1 LVNHKRVERIYRQER
16 LSLRVKKRKKLKAL
30 SRIALPR
37 AVRPDQQWS
46 MDFIH
51 DRLWEGRKF
60 RSLSIVDTF
69 THECLALEVDTSLG
83 GERVKRVLE
92 RLVSGR
98 GLPEAIT
105 VDNGPEFISQ
115 VVDEWAYRRGVKL
128 DFIRPGKPTDNPF
141 VESFHDKFRDECLD
155 DHYFSTLFEARAII
169 EEWRIE
175 FNTLPAAQI
184 PERLNAGRVCTTT
197 QQNPEA
203 LLTTGLK
210 KGTGQLA
217 PKNHCSRN
225 KDHRERCLPLRHLS
239 LSPSETLNQYK
250 VTAGYNPALHIPR
263 WDPSNIPLRQH
274 RYWFL
279 SEHRDRKFLR
289 GQEEGSSLGHAWSAL
304 DIWL

>member
-30 SRIALPR
+30 SRVALPR

-175 FNTLPAAQI
+175 FNTFRPHRSLNGLTPEEFAQQH
-184 PERLNAGRVCTTT
+184 NKT
-197 QQNPEA
+197 Q
-203 LLTTGLK
+203 K
-210 KGTGQLA
+210 
-217 PKNHCSRN
+217 
-225 KDHRERCLPLRHLS
+225 LS
-239 LSPSETLNQYK
+239 LQL
-250 VTAGYNPALHIPR
+250 V
-263 WDPSNIPLRQH
+263 
-274 RYWFL
+274 
-279 SEHRDRKFLR
+279 
-289 GQEEGSSLGHAWSAL
+289 
-304 DIWL
+304 